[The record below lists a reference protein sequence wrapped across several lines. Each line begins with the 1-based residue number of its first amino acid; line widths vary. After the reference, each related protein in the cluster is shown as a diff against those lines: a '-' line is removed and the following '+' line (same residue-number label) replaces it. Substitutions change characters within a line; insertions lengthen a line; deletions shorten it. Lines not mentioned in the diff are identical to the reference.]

1 MSTLRV
7 DNIKGRTGTT
17 VTIPDSQN
25 LSVTGGL
32 TVSGTQT
39 FAGGATLSLQGTDVN
54 TGTRGDILYY
64 DASGKIAKLNIGSS
78 GSVLKTDG
86 TDVSWGAIGGTPRVY
101 YVATNGVDAAGRGG
115 SVDTAWQTVKY
126 ACSQIGTPTATTPAI
141 IFIKGGVYLE
151 SQLPIIVPPYTTITG
166 DSLRTTIIKPASG
179 LDSSGSVLNTKS
191 TLFRLSN
198 GDIVQD
204 LVCDG
209 MTGYTVGNP
218 GYDPTVATLGGVYF
232 ALNSQSVISDK
243 SPYIYNVTTFG
254 DGATGAYI
262 DGALHASGNRTM
274 LFHTYTAIHSD
285 GLGIWAKDNSAA
297 EIISGFTY
305 YNQIGYV
312 STGGAQIRSLNS
324 SNSYGEYGVFS
335 KGYDASE
342 SANQGAV
349 VGTMLRYTDVLAGAF
364 TSGEQITGGTSGATA
379 NVVNVQSEPKVLYIV
394 NQGGTQFTA
403 GEVVTGGTSGTTA
416 TLDSG
421 NQFAPNQS
429 GRILVTTFG
438 TAPDVGD
445 SIQFATTDGNAY
457 QIQSLSTVTVSSTQ
471 YKILVFSTSRAA
483 PLPAATVVNA
493 RKRFSTVRLTGH
505 DFLKVGTGDKTTTN
519 WPGEPT
525 QNPSPADQIVTNTT
539 DPGRVYYV
547 ATDELGN
554 FYVGDY
560 FKVDQATGNVTLDA
574 SAFNLQ
580 GLQTLQ
586 LGAIG
591 GLIGASINEFST
603 DGTMIQNSDE
613 KCPTQAAVRTY
624 VNKITGI
631 NPGGN
636 NGTFTISGNL
646 TVSGTTTT
654 VNTTNTTVT
663 DQLLELGTGRTGAPT
678 GDCGI
683 IIERGDQNNVFIG
696 YDESEDKFT
705 FATTT
710 ATGASTGDLTLTAGT
725 LLANV
730 EGTLTGNASSA
741 NSAGALDVSN
751 TSTNGTYYPAFV
763 DNNGTSKTMYIDDG
777 TGLTFNPSTNTLT
790 ADVVADAAGN
800 VRKLGLNSISS
811 PYTLQASDAGRFIR
825 RTGSD
830 VTIPYNVFSTGD
842 MVTILNDAGSSMT
855 INQGSNFSLI
865 NTADAS
871 TGNRTLAQRGMATI
885 LFNADNQGYISGS
898 GLT

>member
-7 DNIKGRTGTT
+7 DKIKSRTGTT

-32 TVSGTQT
+32 TVSGTQS
-39 FAGGATLSLQGTDVN
+39 FASGATLSLQGTDIN
-54 TGTRGDILYY
+54 AGTRGQVLYY
-64 DASGKIAKLNIGSS
+64 DTAGKIAKLDIGSA
-78 GSVLKTDG
+78 GAVLKSDG
-86 TDVSWGAIGGTPRVY
+86 TDVSWGAIGGTPSVY

-115 SVDTAWQTVKY
+115 SVDTAYKTVKY
-126 ACSQIGTPTATTPAI
+126 ACGNIVTPTATSPAI
-141 IFIKGGVYLE
+141 IFIKGGVYEE

-232 ALNSQSVISDK
+232 ALNSASTITEK

-262 DGALHASGNRTM
+262 DGSLHASGNRTM

-305 YNQIGYV
+305 YNQVGYV
-312 STGGAQIRSLNS
+312 STGGSQIRSLNS

-335 KGYDASE
+335 KGYDSSE

-349 VGTMLRYTDVLAGAF
+349 VGTMLKYVGVISTAF
-364 TSGEQITGGTSGATA
+364 TNGEQITGGTSGATA
-379 NVVNVQSEPKVLYIV
+379 NIINVQSEPKVMYIV
-394 NQGGTQFTA
+394 NQSGTFQA
-403 GEVVTGGTSGTTA
+403 GETVSGA
-416 TLDSG
+416 SASIVLDSG
-421 NQFAPNQS
+421 SSFAHDQS
-429 GRILVTTFG
+429 GRILVTTFA
-438 TAPDVGD
+438 TAPDTGD
-445 SIQFATTDGNAY
+445 SVQFATTDGNAY
-457 QIQSLSTVTVSSTQ
+457 QIQSLSSVTANSTVYQV
-471 YKILVFSTSRAA
+471 LVFSTSR
-483 PLPAATVVNA
+483 PTPVPDSTVVNC

-519 WPGEPT
+519 WPGTPT
-525 QNPSPADQIVTNTT
+525 QVPSPADQIVTNTT

-574 SAFNLQ
+574 SAFDLK
-580 GLQTLQ
+580 GLESLQ

-591 GLIGASINEFST
+591 GLIGASVNEFST
-603 DGTMIQNSDE
+603 DGDMVQNSDV
-613 KCPTQAAVRTY
+613 KVPTQAAVRTY
-624 VNKITGI
+624 VGKISAI

-636 NGTFTISGNL
+636 NGTLTISGDL

-654 VNTTNTTVT
+654 VNTTNTTVS
-663 DQLLELGTGRTGAPT
+663 DQLLELGNGRTGAPS
-678 GDCGI
+678 GDSGI
-683 IIERGDQNNVFIG
+683 IIERGDQNNAFIG
-696 YDESEDKFT
+696 YDESADKFT
-705 FATTT
+705 LGTTT
-710 ATGASTGDLTLTAGT
+710 ATGASTGDIGDLVAGT
-725 LLANV
+725 IVANL
-730 EGTLTGNASSA
+730 EGTVTGNASTASNLTGSPNITVGTIDSSGNITTTGTISDA
-741 NSAGALDVSN
+741 KGDVRKIVIN
-751 TSTNGTYYPAFV
+751 TNGT
-763 DNNGTSKTMYIDDG
+763 NNYN
-777 TGLTFNPSTNTLT
+777 LE
-790 ADVVADAAGN
+790 
-800 VRKLGLNSISS
+800 
-811 PYTLQASDAGRFIR
+811 ASDAGKAVVSSADI
-825 RTGSD
+825 
-830 VTIPYNVFSTGD
+830 VVPNAVFSAGD
-842 MVTILNDAGSSMT
+842 AITVINSAGSNMAVT
-855 INQGSNFSLI
+855 QGSNVTMY
-865 NTADAS
+865 NTADGS
-871 TGNRTLAQRGMATI
+871 TGNRTLAGKGMATI
-885 LFNADNQGYISGS
+885 YFTGSSTAYISGA

>member
-32 TVSGTQT
+32 TVSGTQS
-39 FAGGATLSLQGTDVN
+39 FAAGATLTLQGTDVN

-86 TDVSWGAIGGTPRVY
+86 TDVSWGAIGGTP
-101 YVATNGVDAAGRGG
+101 
-115 SVDTAWQTVKY
+115 
-126 ACSQIGTPTATTPAI
+126 TATAPAI
-141 IFIKGGVYLE
+141 IFVKGGVYEE

-262 DGALHASGNRTM
+262 DGALHGSGNRTM

-285 GLGIWAKDNSAA
+285 GLGIWAKDNAAA

-312 STGGAQIRSLNS
+312 STGGANIRSLNS

-364 TSGEQITGGTSGATA
+364 TAGEQITGGTSGATA

-394 NQGGTQFTA
+394 NQGGTPFQA
-403 GEVVTGGTSGTTA
+403 GEVVTGGTSNTTA

-525 QNPSPADQIVTNTT
+525 QSPSPADQIITNTT

-624 VNKITGI
+624 VGALNAISPTG
-631 NPGGN
+631 
-636 NGTFTISGNL
+636 GTFTITGNL
-646 TVSGTTTT
+646 TVNGTTTT

-663 DQLLELGTGRTGAPT
+663 DQLLELGTGRTGAPS

-790 ADVVADAAGN
+790 ADVVADAKGD
-800 VRKLGLNSISS
+800 VRRLGMNAQSS
-811 PYTLQASDAGRFIR
+811 SYTLVATDAGKFIR
-825 RTGSD
+825 RTGGD

-842 MVTILNDAGSSMT
+842 MVTILNDDGSNMT
-855 INQGSNFSLI
+855 IIQGSNFSLQ
-865 NTADAS
+865 NSADAS
-871 TGNRTLAQRGMATI
+871 TGNRTLGQRGMATI
-885 LFNADNQGYISGS
+885 LFNAQNQGYISGS